1 MRISKIYSQESGT
14 FPVVWVFRPSDECLT
29 NKEKYLSK
37 CYRGLVSGLE
47 RDAASRMTSDEKWK
61 IYWENSLKAAL

>member
-1 MRISKIYSQESGT
+1 MN
-14 FPVVWVFRPSDECLT
+14 VFT

-47 RDAASRMTSDEKWK
+47 RDAALSMTSDEKWK